1 PLFIMKNKFYAT
13 AITLVAAL
21 GGLLFGYD
29 TAVISGTTGALDN
42 FFVRPLMS
50 DPIAAASVIAEYRVI
65 VSISFLFVSI
75 LLSSFMLKLFG
86 RTKGAM
92 ISVGLVLV
100 GALLWYTQF

>member
-1 PLFIMKNKFYAT
+1 MKNKFYAT

-42 FFVRPLMS
+42 FFVKPLMN

-75 LLSSFMLKLFG
+75 LL
-86 RTKGAM
+86 
-92 ISVGLVLV
+92 
-100 GALLWYTQF
+100 